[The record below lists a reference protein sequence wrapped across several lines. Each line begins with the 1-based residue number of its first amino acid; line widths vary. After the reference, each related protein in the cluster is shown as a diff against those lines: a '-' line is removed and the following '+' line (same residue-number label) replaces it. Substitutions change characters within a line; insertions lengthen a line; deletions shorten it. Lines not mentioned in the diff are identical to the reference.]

1 MLVGVLIDLSRCFGV
16 FLGKLEAEMGIIG
29 LLKNIG
35 EFMLAPHHMRDR
47 LVCAV
52 NRRRLF

>member
-1 MLVGVLIDLSRCFGV
+1 MLVGVRIDLSRCFGV
-16 FLGKLEAEMGIIG
+16 FLGKLEAETGIIG
-29 LLKNIG
+29 LFKNFG

-47 LVCAV
+47 LVCVV

>member
-16 FLGKLEAEMGIIG
+16 FLGKLEAETGIIG
-29 LLKNIG
+29 LFKNIG

-47 LVCAV
+47 LIRAV
-52 NRRRLF
+52 NRWRLF

>member
-1 MLVGVLIDLSRCFGV
+1 VLIDLSRCVSF
-16 FLGKLEAEMGIIG
+16 FLGKLEAETGIIC
-29 LLKNIG
+29 LFKNIG
-35 EFMLAPHHMRDR
+35 EFMLAPHHMQNR